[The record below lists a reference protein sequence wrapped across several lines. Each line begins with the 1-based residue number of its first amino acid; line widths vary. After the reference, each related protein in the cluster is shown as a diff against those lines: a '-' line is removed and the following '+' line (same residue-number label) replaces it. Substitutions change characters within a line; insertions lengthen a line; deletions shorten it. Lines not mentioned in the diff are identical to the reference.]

1 MNFVRLL
8 LVLGSLAALPARAV
22 YAPLP
27 EQDQQKAW
35 TVSVRAGVSHD
46 SNIFGAENGAIS
58 SMVYGVSPKIAYE
71 GSLSDR
77 TFAMFGYTLTLDHVV
92 DRPGDKTLDGHDLM
106 ARLAHAFSRTTTID
120 VSNYYLIA
128 KNPESLLAGLPV
140 NTDQSFK
147 RNEFNARFA
156 TSPAPKLGAVLKA
169 RSVNYD
175 YDNAVLAR
183 SIDRMENLFGIAGTY
198 DLLPE
203 AKAVIEY
210 RREIIDYRTGGSTK
224 DKDTDFVIG
233 GFDYAVAK
241 KMSLSTRLGQ
251 QWRNRVYGPSS
262 SGLYAEFSAKYD
274 YAERSYLAA
283 GYVRT
288 YEETSNVAS
297 YTDTR
302 VNRVFLNVQHAVS
315 ALVVASG
322 SVTYEPSQLQGRFGV
337 ADADETTT
345 RVGLAL
351 TWLPTPHWS
360 FSGSYDYD
368 RIESDA
374 PGRGQKRERVGV
386 SAGYAF

>member
-1 MNFVRLL
+1 M
-8 LVLGSLAALPARAV
+8 AALPAGAV

-46 SNIFGAENGAIS
+46 SNIFGAETGAIS

-71 GSLSDR
+71 GSLSDQ
-77 TFAMFGYTLTLDHVV
+77 TFATFGYTLTLDHIV
-92 DRPGDKTLDGHDLM
+92 DRPGDKTLDSHDLM
-106 ARLAHAFSRTTTID
+106 ARLAHAFSRTTILD
-120 VSNYYLIA
+120 LSDFYQVA

-156 TSPAPKLGAVLKA
+156 TSPLPKFGTLLKA

-175 YDNAVLAR
+175 YDNAVLAD
-183 SIDRMENLFGIAGTY
+183 SLDRMENLFGVAGTY

-210 RREIIDYRTGGSTK
+210 RHEVIDYRAGGSTK

-233 GFDYAVAK
+233 GVDYAVAK
-241 KMSLSTRLGQ
+241 KMSLSARLGQ
-251 QWRNRVYGPSS
+251 QWRNRVYGPST
-262 SGLYAEFSAKYD
+262 SGLYAEFSTKYD
-274 YAERSYLAA
+274 YAKRSYLAA

-288 YEETSNVAS
+288 YEETSNVVS
-297 YTDTR
+297 YSDTR
-302 VNRVFLNVQHAVS
+302 VNRLFLNVQHAVS
-315 ALVVASG
+315 ALIVASG
-322 SVTYEPSQLQGRFGV
+322 SVTYEPSQLQGRLGTP
-337 ADADETTT
+337 DADETTT
-345 RVGLAL
+345 RVGFAL
-351 TWLPTPHWS
+351 TWLPTPGWS
-360 FSGSYDYD
+360 FSASYDYD

>member
-1 MNFVRLL
+1 M
-8 LVLGSLAALPARAV
+8 AALPAGAV

-27 EQDQQKAW
+27 EQDQPNAW
-35 TVSVRAGVSHD
+35 TVSLRAGVSHD
-46 SNIFGAENGAIS
+46 SNIFGAETGAIS
-58 SMVYGVSPKIAYE
+58 SLVYGVAPKIAYE

-77 TFAMFGYTLTLDHVV
+77 TFAMFGYTVTVDHIV
-92 DRPGDKTLDGHDLM
+92 DRPGEKTLDSHDLM
-106 ARLAHAFSRTTTID
+106 LRLAHAFSRKTTID
-120 VSNYYLIA
+120 LSNFYLIA
-128 KNPESLLAGLPV
+128 KNPESLLAGLPI

-156 TSPAPKLGAVLKA
+156 TSPRPKLGLQLKA

-175 YDNAVLAR
+175 YDNAVLAS
-183 SIDRMENLFGIAGTY
+183 SIDRMENLFGVAGSY

-210 RREIIDYRTGGSTK
+210 RRELIDYRTGGATK

-233 GFDYAVAK
+233 GVDYAVAK
-241 KMSLSTRLGQ
+241 KMSVSARLGQ
-251 QWRNRVYGPSS
+251 QWRNRVYGPSTH
-262 SGLYAEFSAKYD
+262 GLYAEFSAKYD

-288 YEETSNVAS
+288 YEETSNVTS
-297 YTDTR
+297 YSDTR
-302 VNRVFLNVQHAVS
+302 VNRVFVNVQHAVS

-322 SVTYEPSQLQGRFGV
+322 SVAYEPSQLQGRFGV

-345 RVGLAL
+345 RLGFAL
-351 TWLPTPHWS
+351 TWLPTSRWS
-360 FSGSYDYD
+360 FSASYDYD

-386 SAGYAF
+386 SAGYLF